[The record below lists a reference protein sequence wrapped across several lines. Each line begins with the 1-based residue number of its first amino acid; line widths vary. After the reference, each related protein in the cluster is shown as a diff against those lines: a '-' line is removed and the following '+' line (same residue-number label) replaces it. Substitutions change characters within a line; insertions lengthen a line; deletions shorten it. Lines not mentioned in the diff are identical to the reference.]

1 MLAEDIQHDLLH
13 RCVHERRWRDLT
25 QACFLRRFRDEIAG
39 LDDAVL
45 STHDAYLPLYRAD
58 CTVYHLITG
67 YAVLV
72 AGDNWSLF
80 ESIERVK
87 RTEHI
92 NAYAAYVRGCWLA
105 TPPKAPGYYAVRD
118 RQGNQSYREI
128 KVVNGR
134 LRDVTSR
141 EFLPP
146 GVVSTW
152 RGDWWHQ
159 PLPRLPD

>member
-13 RCVHERRWRDLT
+13 RCVHDRRWRDLT

-45 STHDAYLPLYRAD
+45 STHDVYLPIYRAD

-67 YAVLV
+67 YTVLV

-80 ESIERVK
+80 ESAERVK
-87 RTEHI
+87 RTACI
-92 NAYAAYVRGCWLA
+92 KAYANYVRGCWLA

-128 KVVNGR
+128 KIVNGH
-134 LRDVTSR
+134 LRDISSR

-146 GVVSTW
+146 GVVTNW
-152 RGDWWHQ
+152 HGDWWHL